1 MRVLLG
7 RRPGT
12 ARCRKVTGGTLELTD
27 LPSELLDHISSFVP
41 PTYNFSKPPT
51 NASMGTDHFLTNLRG
66 DWIRDE
72 NIGLHGAYELRS
84 GKQVPYTPPLDSD
97 NGFNLGRSEVAQ
109 NPYARRS
116 NMDIDMRRP
125 HDQIGTTKYE
135 AKGKRMGRLS
145 DSVSGYKKESM
156 NKYMGSNK
164 SSSRLPKLGRK

>member
-7 RRPGT
+7 KRPGT
-12 ARCRKVTGGTLELTD
+12 GCRKIAGGTLTD

-84 GKQVPYTPPLDSD
+84 GKQVPYTPPLD
-97 NGFNLGRSEVAQ
+97 NEVAQ

-135 AKGKRMGRLS
+135 PKGKRMGRLS

-156 NKYMGSNK
+156 NKHMGSNQSK
-164 SSSRLPKLGRK
+164 SRLPNLGRK